1 MGVTTR
7 VLNKAARRPSGKP
20 AFENFE
26 EGITPEDMAQA
37 QQLQIDSS
45 VANEELQAIEAEL
58 AEGDTEGDVLDS
70 AVNTYPEVVE
80 MIQQDIDENGG
91 VSTESA
97 KYIDF
102 ILRQAGLGGVIN
114 VSVENFSDP
123 SRRLRETTVSLEGLK
138 ETLRNWWE
146 NFIAWWGK
154 QREKIKKWWIKT
166 FSNAAGIQKRAE
178 SIVQRAQN
186 VTKGQPKEKKL
197 SFSRLQSTLFLK
209 NAMPEPAAL
218 LTALKTMTGIGEEVF
233 GAWQKKGIDDAE
245 ALLEI
250 VGAANLDNEAGV
262 KAFADALTQKISGM
276 TFRPSGF
283 TTVTGAET
291 NIPEEFSTGK
301 VQGNR
306 TVSRTDEMP
315 GGKAVY
321 LIQMNGNMNTGGTST
336 DPIEKLTNTVAW
348 LSTRRF
354 ILSSFN
360 TKNKEDGEVQITTWT
375 PTQIVD
381 LCNEVQTMA
390 RLIEQYQQNFKAQ
403 EKANADIDKFK
414 KAGDANVQGDAEAL
428 AAKAQNQLKR
438 MPTPLREMINEPASR
453 YGAHFMA
460 VMNSILSV
468 SERSLAQY

>member
-1 MGVTTR
+1 MSVTTR
-7 VLNKAARRPSGKP
+7 VLGKAARRPSGKP

-26 EGITPEDMAQA
+26 DGITPEDMAQA
-37 QQLQIDSS
+37 QQLQIESS

-58 AEGDTEGDVLDS
+58 NEGNTEGDVLDS
-70 AVNTYPEVVE
+70 AVNTYPEVVD

-114 VSVENFSDP
+114 VSVENFNDP

-154 QREKIKKWWIKT
+154 QREKLKKWWIKT

-197 SFSRLQSTLFLK
+197 SFTRLQSTLFLN

-218 LTALKTMTGIGEEVF
+218 LTALKGMTGIGEEVF
-233 GAWQKKGIDDAE
+233 GTWQKKGIEDAE
-245 ALLEI
+245 ALLD
-250 VGAANLDNEAGV
+250 VVSSANLDTDAGV
-262 KAFADALTQKISGM
+262 KSFADALVTKISSIN
-276 TFRPSGF
+276 FRPSGF
-283 TTVTGAET
+283 N
-291 NIPEEFSTGK
+291 NIGPNDSNLPEEFTSGK

-306 TVSRTDEMP
+306 TVSRTAEMP
-315 GGKAVY
+315 GGKAIY
-321 LIQMNGNMNTGGTST
+321 LIQMNGQMNNGGTAT
-336 DPIEKLTNTVAW
+336 DSVDKLTNAVAW

-360 TKNKEDGEVQITTWT
+360 SKNKEDSEIQINTWS

-403 EKANADIDKFK
+403 EKANENIDKFK
-414 KAGDANVQGDAEAL
+414 KAGETNVQGDAEAL

-453 YGAHFMA
+453 YGAHFMT
-460 VMNSILSV
+460 VMNTILSV
-468 SERSLAQY
+468 SERSLSQY